1 MAESP
6 QEVDENLMSPKAR
19 QNNPPSFWGKED
31 FMVHIID
38 EMYDSLKKVVKY
50 ILQNVIALPVQS
62 SGGVRDAL
70 LFATQSSQPILIANQ
85 VTLIADLRIL
95 RQKFL
100 CFCA

>member
-50 ILQNVIALPVQS
+50 ILQNVIALLVQS
-62 SGGVRDAL
+62 SGDVRDAL

>member
-1 MAESP
+1 
-6 QEVDENLMSPKAR
+6 
-19 QNNPPSFWGKED
+19 
-31 FMVHIID
+31 MVYIID
-38 EMYDSLKKVVKY
+38 AMYDSLKKVVKY

-70 LFATQSSQPILIANQ
+70 LFATQSSQPTLIANQ

>member
-1 MAESP
+1 
-6 QEVDENLMSPKAR
+6 
-19 QNNPPSFWGKED
+19 
-31 FMVHIID
+31 MVHIID

-50 ILQNVIALPVQS
+50 ILQNVIALLVQS
-62 SGGVRDAL
+62 SGDVRDAL